1 MTSEKKPVCP
11 YCKKEMKKWKVPVAS
26 TWENEF
32 FYVCFNENCPYFIEG
47 WQYMWET
54 QKTYASYRCKFDP
67 NSGKYMPLPAWSV
80 NALKENIMD

>member
-11 YCKKEMKKWKVPVAS
+11 YCKEEMKKWKVPVAS